1 MKCVLHIV
9 NLFLEDSQLGL
20 ITNTIER
27 KLKKVRKREQ
37 KRWTTIKKRERKR
50 KIKSEETIRVELS
63 EEILVFIFFSRFISK
78 KNV

>member
-50 KIKSEETIRVELS
+50 KIKSEETIRIELS